1 LAGQKKISISSIMTD
16 QSIASLGATLF
27 HFVSMPPANVVWE
40 QELGCREEVEAEVV
54 ALPQAV
60 FRPLAAMV
68 HQDNLPKITIIT
80 A

>member
-1 LAGQKKISISSIMTD
+1 MTD

-27 HFVSMPPANVVWE
+27 HFVSMPPANCDWE
-40 QELGCREEVEAEVV
+40 HELGRREEVEAELV

-60 FRPLAAMV
+60 LRPLAAMV
-68 HQDNLPKITIIT
+68 EFLPP